1 MSRSLRIGIAVL
13 LSALLIAAAA
23 GAADPVDLAGTTWVG
38 TGVVKFKTAVA
49 GTTSI
54 PVEFELLFGPNG
66 GAGLSAGEF
75 QLGADDGMESL
86 DITGLYTLDD
96 KGQPV
101 LAPDTGALVNELSD
115 LVEHVCADILMVDPG
130 TCALLGAL
138 DVVLDSRYRTKVK
151 THAGRGG
158 DPDELGFSAKLP
170 FVLTNGVD
178 EAKGSVSLKVSP
190 PAQPAP

>member
-1 MSRSLRIGIAVL
+1 MLRFVRTASTL
-13 LSALLIAAAA
+13 AAALLVA
-23 GAADPVDLAGTTWVG
+23 GTAFAADPVDPAGTTWAG
-38 TGVVKFKTAVA
+38 TDVLKFKAAAA
-49 GTTSI
+49 GTTPI
-54 PVEFELLFGPNG
+54 PVDFALLFGPNG

-75 QLGADDGMESL
+75 HLTANDGTATF
-86 DITGLYTLDD
+86 DVTGLYALDD

-101 LAPDTGALVNELSD
+101 LAPDTGALLNELSD

-130 TCALLGAL
+130 TCAFLGAL

-151 THAGRGG
+151 TRMGVGG

-170 FVLTNGVD
+170 FVLTDGVD

-190 PAQPAP
+190 PALPAP